1 MSDIRQK
8 VEKGLQIYREMGE
21 RGRTKRGDQEK
32 PGCPPRWDLSI
43 RGQSRLRTGLEGV
56 GWDGE
61 PRAGTGAGRRY
72 SRCIAEKGSALQ
84 CISMG
89 RQRSGSSAAAAAVS
103 PLKLNF
109 RT

>member
-1 MSDIRQK
+1 MASRMGPEHSGPESRQ
-8 VEKGLQIYREMGE
+8 
-21 RGRTKRGDQEK
+21 
-32 PGCPPRWDLSI
+32 
-43 RGQSRLRTGLEGV
+43 

-61 PRAGTGAGRRY
+61 PEAGTGAGRRY

>member
-1 MSDIRQK
+1 MASKMGPEHWGPGPRQT
-8 VEKGLQIYREMGE
+8 G
-21 RGRTKRGDQEK
+21 
-32 PGCPPRWDLSI
+32 PGWN
-43 RGQSRLRTGLEGV
+43 
-56 GWDGE
+56 GE
-61 PRAGTGAGRRY
+61 PLAGTRAGRRY
-72 SRCIAEKGSALQ
+72 SRCIAENGSALQ

>member
-1 MSDIRQK
+1 MASK
-8 VEKGLQIYREMGE
+8 KGLEH
-21 RGRTKRGDQEK
+21 
-32 PGCPPRWDLSI
+32 
-43 RGQSRLRTGLEGV
+43 RGQGRARTGQC
-56 GWDGE
+56 WDRE

>member
-1 MSDIRQK
+1 
-8 VEKGLQIYREMGE
+8 MGPE
-21 RGRTKRGDQEK
+21 HKRPE
-32 PGCPPRWDLSI
+32 PPQD
-43 RGQSRLRTGLEGV
+43 RTGQDRTGQDRL